1 LFDFHS
7 SIKKGSSASIL
18 DYYNKGSGQLVNK
31 QKSAIF
37 FSPNSEQECK
47 QEVQAILQI
56 LNEALGERYLGLPTS
71 AGRGAPNAFN
81 YVPARVR
88 VFVGGWTEK
97 DLSCAARE
105 VLLKANAQSVST
117 YA

>member
-7 SIKKGSSASIL
+7 SIKKGSRACCL
-18 DYYNKGSGQLVNK
+18 NPDDYNKGSGQLVNK

-37 FSPNSEQECK
+37 FSPNYEQECK

-56 LNEALGERYLGLPTS
+56 PNEALGERYLGLPTS

-81 YVPARVR
+81 YVSARVR
-88 VFVGGWTEK
+88 GFVRG
-97 DLSCAARE
+97 
-105 VLLKANAQSVST
+105 
-117 YA
+117 